1 MIFKF
6 SVDLDRDIILVSWE
20 EKSPSNEK
28 AFHDI
33 GGVFEDFNTYRLPL
47 MATKIKQAVSTARA
61 LGKVTYTPEAKE
73 TFQVTLD
80 RAKTLASLGDRTS
93 SSEVPPL
100 LAKEYPKTAKAL
112 RDYQRVAVQFLAANE
127 YNLLADSPGAGKTL
141 STIASVVA
149 SGITG
154 DILVLSPSIATQVV
168 WPAEIKKW
176 APDDEV
182 IVVTGARKK
191 REEQLSKLRFFSGK
205 TRRRWILCN
214 LEMAKVKY
222 HKPVAVDGASTKGRY
237 EYIFPELF
245 FLDYWGKQK
254 NPREWSA
261 IVVDESHRALVTKK
275 TRPHEQTQIRCG
287 FGKLSVKPGG
297 KKIAISGTPFRGK
310 LENLWGTLNWLAPK
324 KYPAY
329 WQWVSEWFYTE
340 DKVINQFGETA
351 TSVVDLDPS
360 KVTAF
365 YESMAPF
372 TLRRTKAEIAKELP
386 PKTYAGTIP
395 DDLEGEYTEEERRGL
410 IGHWLDMEPKQK
422 KAYAEMQEDA
432 IAYLDSGSVVANG
445 QLAVMT
451 RLKQFAGCYGTIET
465 KEDSDGF
472 EIDAFKPALPSNKF
486 TWLLEFLSE
495 LGIDKEGD
503 SGPEARKVVVASQ
516 FTSVINVFQAALEK
530 RGIKTLKISGG
541 VSAGERKK
549 AAELFQTDHGPQVF
563 LLNTNAGGVA
573 LTLDRADDIV
583 ILDETFIPDDQEQVE
598 DRVHRVS
605 RNHNVTIHYLRS
617 KGTIE
622 ESIARTTFGRDQ
634 IQKQV
639 LDGERGINF
648 AKQILLT
655 KA

>member
-1 MIFKF
+1 M
-6 SVDLDRDIILVSWE
+6 
-20 EKSPSNEK
+20 
-28 AFHDI
+28 
-33 GGVFEDFNTYRLPL
+33 
-47 MATKIKQAVSTARA
+47 
-61 LGKVTYTPEAKE
+61 
-73 TFQVTLD
+73 
-80 RAKTLASLGDRTS
+80 
-93 SSEVPPL
+93 
-100 LAKEYPKTAKAL
+100 
-112 RDYQRVAVQFLAANE
+112 
-127 YNLLADSPGAGKTL
+127 
-141 STIASVVA
+141 
-149 SGITG
+149 
-154 DILVLSPSIATQVV
+154 
-168 WPAEIKKW
+168 
-176 APDDEV
+176 
-182 IVVTGARKK
+182 
-191 REEQLSKLRFFSGK
+191 
-205 TRRRWILCN
+205 
-214 LEMAKVKY
+214 
-222 HKPVAVDGASTKGRY
+222 
-237 EYIFPELF
+237 
-245 FLDYWGKQK
+245 
-254 NPREWSA
+254 
-261 IVVDESHRALVTKK
+261 
-275 TRPHEQTQIRCG
+275 
-287 FGKLSVKPGG
+287 
-297 KKIAISGTPFRGK
+297 
-310 LENLWGTLNWLAPK
+310 
-324 KYPAY
+324 
-329 WQWVSEWFYTE
+329 
-340 DKVINQFGETA
+340 
-351 TSVVDLDPS
+351 
-360 KVTAF
+360 
-365 YESMAPF
+365 
-372 TLRRTKAEIAKELP
+372 P
-386 PKTYAGTIP
+386 PKTYARTIP

-422 KAYAEMQEDA
+422 KAYSEMKEDA

-472 EIDAFKPALPSNKF
+472 EVDSFKPALPSNKF

-634 IQKQV
+634 IQKQI
-639 LDGERGINF
+639 LDGERGINY
-648 AKQILLT
+648 AKQILL
-655 KA
+655 A